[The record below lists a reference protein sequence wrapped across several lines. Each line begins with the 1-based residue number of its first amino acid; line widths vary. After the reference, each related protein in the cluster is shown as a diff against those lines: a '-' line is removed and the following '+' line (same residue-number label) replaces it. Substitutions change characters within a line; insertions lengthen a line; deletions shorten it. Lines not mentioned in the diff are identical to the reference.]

1 MNAVAAQEIKR
12 RGIAAVD
19 SLVAQGP
26 VRILKSN
33 RLQYVIMT
41 DADYETMLGDLAA
54 ARLAASEAD
63 VKAGR
68 VHRGN
73 AAKLIRDIHKGS

>member
-26 VRILKSN
+26 VRIVKSN
-33 RLQYVIMT
+33 RPKYVIMT
-41 DADYETMLGDLAA
+41 DADYETMLGDLAE
-54 ARLAASEAD
+54 ARLTASEAD

-68 VHRGN
+68 VRRGN
-73 AAKLIRDIHKGS
+73 AAQLIRDIHRGV

>member
-26 VRILKSN
+26 VRIVKSN
-33 RLQYVIMT
+33 RPRYVIMT
-41 DADYETMLGDLAA
+41 DADYEAMLSDLAE
-54 ARLAASEAD
+54 ARLTASEAD

-68 VHRGN
+68 VRRG
-73 AAKLIRDIHKGS
+73 AAAQLIRDIHKGF

>member
-1 MNAVAAQEIKR
+1 MNAIAAQEIKR

-26 VRILKSN
+26 VRIVKSN
-33 RLQYVIMT
+33 RPRYVIMT
-41 DADYETMLGDLAA
+41 DADYETMLCDLAE
-54 ARLAASEAD
+54 ARLTASEAD

-73 AAKLIRDIHKGS
+73 AAQLIRDIHKGV

>member
-19 SLVAQGP
+19 SLIAQGP
-26 VRILKSN
+26 VRIVKSN
-33 RLQYVIMT
+33 RPRYVIMT
-41 DADYETMLGDLAA
+41 DADYETMLGDLAE

-63 VKAGR
+63 VKVGR
-68 VHRGN
+68 VRRGT
-73 AAKLIRDIHKGS
+73 AAQLIRELHKGG

>member
-26 VRILKSN
+26 VRIFKSN
-33 RLQYVIMT
+33 HPKYVVMT
-41 DADYETMLGDLAA
+41 DADYETMLGDIAE
-54 ARLAASEAD
+54 ARLMASEAD

-73 AAKLIRDIHKGS
+73 AAQLIRDIHKGA

>member
-26 VRILKSN
+26 VRIVKSN
-33 RLQYVIMT
+33 RPKYVIMT
-41 DADYETMLGDLAA
+41 DADYETMLSDLAE
-54 ARLAASEAD
+54 ARLTASEAD

-68 VHRGN
+68 VHMGT
-73 AAKLIRDIHKGS
+73 AAQLIRDIHKGA

>member
-26 VRILKSN
+26 VRIVKNNLPK
-33 RLQYVIMT
+33 YVIMT
-41 DADYETMLGDLAA
+41 DADYEIMLGDLAE
-54 ARLAASEAD
+54 ARLASSEAD
-63 VKAGR
+63 IKAGR
-68 VHRGN
+68 VYRGN
-73 AAKLIRDIHKGS
+73 AARLISDIHKDA

>member
-1 MNAVAAQEIKR
+1 MNAIAAQEIKR

-26 VRILKSN
+26 VRIVKSN
-33 RLQYVIMT
+33 RPKYVIMT
-41 DADYETMLGDLAA
+41 DADYEAMLGDLAE
-54 ARLAASEAD
+54 ARLTASEAD

-68 VHRGN
+68 VRRG
-73 AAKLIRDIHKGS
+73 AAAQLIRDINMGA